1 MELQLQYN
9 TNTPVGPIKSV
20 SDSAVIATDLFAIP
34 VAKAADLASNSG
46 LVDPIMIDPNS
57 SLPVD
62 TTATGDQTSAL
73 PTDIGVAPIITDPT
87 LVDPNSSLPVD
98 TTATGDQTATLPT
111 DIGVDPII
119 TDPTL
124 TDPNSSLPVDTT
136 ATGDQT
142 ATLPTDIGVDP
153 IITDPTLTD
162 PNSSLPVDTTAT
174 GDQTAALPTDISVD
188 PIMIDPT
195 LVDPN
200 SGLLIEIVV
209 APIDIVP
216 VDFIWPTDW
225 SVDSSNALLTFNDI
239 TIADP
244 ILAIGSFE
252 PILPPAVFDPS
263 SVVIS
268 DNTATDVPSVSLI
281 GVPDISVQTF

>member
-46 LVDPIMIDPNS
+46 LVDPIMI
-57 SLPVD
+57 
-62 TTATGDQTSAL
+62 
-73 PTDIGVAPIITDPT
+73 
-87 LVDPNSSLPVD
+87 
-98 TTATGDQTATLPT
+98 
-111 DIGVDPII
+111 
-119 TDPTL
+119 
-124 TDPNSSLPVDTT
+124 
-136 ATGDQT
+136 
-142 ATLPTDIGVDP
+142 
-153 IITDPTLTD
+153 D

>member
-62 TTATGDQTSAL
+62 TTATGDQTA
-73 PTDIGVAPIITDPT
+73 A
-87 LVDPNSSLPVD
+87 
-98 TTATGDQTATLPT
+98 
-111 DIGVDPII
+111 
-119 TDPTL
+119 
-124 TDPNSSLPVDTT
+124 
-136 ATGDQT
+136 
-142 ATLPTDIGVDP
+142 LPTDIGVDP

-244 ILAIGSFE
+244 ILA
-252 PILPPAVFDPS
+252 L
-263 SVVIS
+263 
-268 DNTATDVPSVSLI
+268 SLI
-281 GVPDISVQTF
+281 HI